1 MRALPCQQKLGV
13 QLLKKDGGESIIQIT
28 VIHLHLQ
35 SRWCR
40 VSASA
45 GPEEDGFHVDL
56 WDRSQAP
63 SLEPTGHLMRFPMI
77 YVALCTENII
87 RGTHIGLLLIN
98 FTLILPLDTFQYNI
112 DNPDEQKL
120 LALHGGKLKFPQLKH
135 IEPSLRCFGK
145 MSFLSPPPP
154 LLLVCVPTWK
164 GLAPN
169 EHHAA
174 NPGSRRFHLLPT
186 ALSWIIRSRCR
197 LSDSAFIK
205 HTHPQPCTHSI
216 VVFALHSGGGVVAW
230 SPVSCGG
237 VCQSDLQWCWWQQ
250 WKCVKI
256 TVYLKY

>member
-63 SLEPTGHLMRFPMI
+63 SQGNYLEPTGHLMRFPMI

-120 LALHGGKLKFPQLKH
+120 LALHGGKLKFQQLKH

-145 MSFLSPPPP
+145 MSFLSSPPPP
-154 LLLVCVPTWK
+154 YCWGVSQHGKVLHQMSIMLPIP
-164 GLAPN
+164 APDDFTFCLPLS
-169 EHHAA
+169 H
-174 NPGSRRFHLLPT
+174 GSSEVDADCLTAHLSNT
-186 ALSWIIRSRCR
+186 
-197 LSDSAFIK
+197 
-205 HTHPQPCTHSI
+205 HTHSRAPI
-216 VVFALHSGGGVVAW
+216 AL
-230 SPVSCGG
+230 
-237 VCQSDLQWCWWQQ
+237 
-250 WKCVKI
+250 
-256 TVYLKY
+256 

>member
-63 SLEPTGHLMRFPMI
+63 SQGNYLEPTGHLMRFPMI

-120 LALHGGKLKFPQLKH
+120 LALHGGKLKFQQLKH

-145 MSFLSPPPP
+145 MSFLSG
-154 LLLVCVPTWK
+154 VC
-164 GLAPN
+164 PN
-169 EHHAA
+169 MERSCTKWASCCQ
-174 NPGSRRFHLLPT
+174 SRLQTISPSAYRSLMDHQKSMQTVWQRIYQTHTPT
-186 ALSWIIRSRCR
+186 AV
-197 LSDSAFIK
+197 
-205 HTHPQPCTHSI
+205 HP
-216 VVFALHSGGGVVAW
+216 
-230 SPVSCGG
+230 
-237 VCQSDLQWCWWQQ
+237 
-250 WKCVKI
+250 
-256 TVYLKY
+256 